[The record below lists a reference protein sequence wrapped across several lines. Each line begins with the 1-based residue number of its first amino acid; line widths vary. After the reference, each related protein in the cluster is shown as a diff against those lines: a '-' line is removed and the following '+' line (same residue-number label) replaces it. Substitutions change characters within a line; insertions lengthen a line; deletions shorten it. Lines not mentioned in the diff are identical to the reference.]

1 MTPEDATYFDDARTM
16 FSSAGWRD
24 FVEEIEKDIDLC
36 SLDSAN
42 SAEEF
47 WFQKGRLQ
55 ALRSCANYERTTR
68 NAEDSHDA

>member
-36 SLDSAN
+36 
-42 SAEEF
+42 
-47 WFQKGRLQ
+47 
-55 ALRSCANYERTTR
+55 
-68 NAEDSHDA
+68 